1 MVMAVMVVVRCV
13 TFILC
18 TGKPDPP
25 YGLNVVNVSHDSITV
40 SWEAGFDGGLEQFYR
55 VRYKPTQT
63 VGYMYVDVPRAAA
76 ASFTLMGETT
86 CCLRR
91 QQHRAFFF
99 ICMCFCSHGRDWALF
114 WICVNVFWENICIG
128 PFFGSMWVIL

>member
-1 MVMAVMVVVRCV
+1 MVVVRCV
-13 TFILC
+13 TSTLR

-76 ASFTLMGETT
+76 TSFTLMGETT
-86 CCLRR
+86 CILTTAAA
-91 QQHRAFFF
+91 QGF
-99 ICMCFCSHGRDWALF
+99 LLYLY
-114 WICVNVFWENICIG
+114 VFLQPWT
-128 PFFGSMWVIL
+128 